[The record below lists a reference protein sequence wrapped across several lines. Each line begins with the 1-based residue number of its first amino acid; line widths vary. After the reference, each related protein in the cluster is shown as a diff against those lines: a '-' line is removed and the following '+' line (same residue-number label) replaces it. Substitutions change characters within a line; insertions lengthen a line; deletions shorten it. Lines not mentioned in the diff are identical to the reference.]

1 MYSMY
6 LLSLAGWL
14 ERNMLPCVYKKYLG
28 VECPGC
34 GMQRAL
40 IELLKG
46 NLLES
51 IKVYPALLPTFF
63 LIIYLSLHLIFK
75 FEKGALVL
83 KISFIFTASIIVMN
97 FIIKL
102 IFHI

>member
-1 MYSMY
+1 
-6 LLSLAGWL
+6 
-14 ERNMLPCVYKKYLG
+14 MLPCIYKKYLG

-51 IKVYPALLPTFF
+51 LKVYPALFPTIFM
-63 LIIYLSLHLIFK
+63 LAYLSFHLVFK
-75 FEKGALVL
+75 FEKGAFVL
-83 KISFIFTASIIVMN
+83 KISFIFTASIIVIN

-102 IFHI
+102 II

>member
-1 MYSMY
+1 MYLIS

-14 ERNMLPCVYKKYLG
+14 ERNMAPCVYKKYLG
-28 VECPGC
+28 IECPGC

-51 IKVYPALLPTFF
+51 LKVYPALLPTIFM
-63 LIIYLSLHLIFK
+63 LAYLTLHLIFK

-83 KISFIFTASIIVMN
+83 KISFIFTASIILLNYV
-97 FIIKL
+97 IKL
-102 IFHI
+102 IILT

>member
-1 MYSMY
+1 MSIVD
-6 LLSLAGWL
+6 WL

-51 IKVYPALLPTFF
+51 LKVYPALLPTIFV
-63 LIIYLSLHLIFK
+63 LIYLSLHLIFK

-83 KISFIFTASIIVMN
+83 KISFIFTALIIAIN

-102 IFHI
+102 IFHT

>member
-1 MYSMY
+1 MFPLFIISIV
-6 LLSLAGWL
+6 SWL

-51 IKVYPALLPTFF
+51 LKVYPALLPTVFM
-63 LIIYLSLHLIFK
+63 LVYLSLHLIFK

-83 KISFIFTASIIVMN
+83 KISFIFTASIIFLN
-97 FIIKL
+97 YIIKL
-102 IFHI
+102 IILT

>member
-1 MYSMY
+1 MYFMY

-14 ERNMLPCVYKKYLG
+14 ERNMLPCIYKKYLG

-51 IKVYPALLPTFF
+51 LKVYPALLPTAF
-63 LIIYLSLHLIFK
+63 LLIYLSLHLIFK

-83 KISFIFTASIIVMN
+83 KISFIFTASIIVTSY
-97 FIIKL
+97 IIKL
-102 IFHI
+102 IYHT